1 MEPTSFLKDVSF
13 HIEEREKAALVG
25 ANGTGKST
33 LLKIISGEMS
43 CDSGLTVT
51 SSDKTLGYLAQHQD
65 MDGTASIYD
74 ALLEIKQP
82 VIDMENRLR
91 QMEQEMNRV
100 TGEISPG

>member
-1 MEPTSFLKDVSF
+1 
-13 HIEEREKAALVG
+13 
-25 ANGTGKST
+25 
-33 LLKIISGEMS
+33 MS

-91 QMEQEMNRV
+91 QMEQEMNLV
-100 TGEISPG
+100 TGEGSLPADGQLPPPLFPFRTGERIRIQK